1 MKTNFY
7 SLLVSF
13 ALLNTV
19 AFAQTGTRFNDGYI
33 TVYKAT
39 SASALTNT
47 GTAIVAE
54 EYNTTTP
61 AQAAPN
67 FSVPLPTATGNKLV
81 VSGTA
86 TASGGIS
93 RSENGHY
100 LLMPGYNA
108 LVGDANS
115 TFTTNGAVRTINAS
129 GTVGAGIAASGTL
142 WLSASNNLR
151 GATSDDGTNYWISGN
166 GVGVQT
172 STNGTTITTVSTTS
186 TNNRDVVIYNGQLY
200 LTTGAGTQGIYA
212 VGTGKPVTTGQIST
226 RLFAPTNTDTYAFSI
241 SPDGTTIYYVASSGG
256 GIYRSTFNGTAWTGG
271 TQIFSGTGYT
281 GLAVDWNNYTFNT
294 TAANGARI
302 FACNPSTIVAANDNG
317 TTTTTTTILRTEPV
331 TANNAFRQL
340 AFSPSKQTVSLG
352 ANSPAASAINTSTT
366 NAALFQFNLNADEG
380 NSTLKKL
387 ILNQSGTATIGTGND
402 ISNFKLIED
411 VNNNGIADAGEL
423 SAVLAT
429 GTVAGSNI
437 TFSGIN
443 LAAYINEG
451 ASKNFIVTGDI
462 SATATNAHTFV
473 PAIVSDKILNG
484 INYSSNISNAGG
496 SWINIGTIAPNG
508 NTLTINAPPP
518 TNFTLGNIVVVKTTG
533 SVSKA
538 GSAVTL
544 NEYTNSGTPTVSIA
558 IPATGTTPLQMAA
571 GSGGSEGFLTRNTNG
586 TALTLAGYSTDTASI
601 ADITVTASNLVPRV
615 VFKVDGTGA
624 YTQTG
629 SSNSNYS
636 GNDIRGA
643 ISDGTNYWASGASV
657 AGVDGIDYYGPS
669 APVALG
675 TSSKAY
681 GLQIFNGQI
690 YFSTQK
696 VVVGVTPNFG
706 IYSLGVGMP
715 TTGAIAPVMIINT
728 ASATPTDFS
737 FNPGGTICYIAINM
751 NTPAGG
757 IQKWVKTAGTWNL
770 VYTLG
775 TGVTNIGAYGLVVDY
790 SGANPVIYATTFE
803 AGTTGN
809 RIIKITD
816 TGSASIASNIVASTP
831 NTFFHGVAF
840 APSSTCV
847 PAAQPTAFTASTD
860 TVYNGQNSVT
870 YTVPN
875 DASVYYTWN
884 YSGSGATI
892 HGSGNSVTIDFS
904 VSATSGTLSVIAS
917 NACGTSSAKTKNISV
932 LPLPGTMRITE
943 YMYNGSGSGAGEF
956 VEFTNIGTTAVN
968 MAGWSFDDSSE
979 LPGSQSLSGF
989 GTVQPGES
997 VILTDVAAATFRSN
1011 WALCSGIKVIG
1022 NNANNLG
1029 REDEINLY
1037 NSSNVL
1043 VDRLTYGD
1051 QTYSVGSIRTN
1062 AVSGWV
1068 NAAGLGNN
1076 IITDWALSIV
1086 GDAEA
1091 SYTSGA
1097 GEIGSPGK
1105 SSRAIVAYDPC
1116 LIVNGSPTIVM
1127 NVSSTTNYID
1137 DAVTVA
1143 PPSPFTVS
1151 GVINDPTDPAKIL
1164 GIDFTINDAE
1174 TAADSLTITA
1184 TSSNPAVVPNANI
1197 SISGSSAARNI
1208 KIIPIGIG
1216 YSTIT
1221 ITVSDGTTNTSYI
1234 LSYAASAA
1242 STTPTATFWHTGM
1255 SDGSDGFAID
1265 DNYYISGDDEL
1276 DVLNVYSRSASG
1288 LPYVSYD
1295 YSSNLALPD
1304 PTKPEVDVE
1313 AETGST
1319 TNPNKVYWLGSMSNG
1334 KAPFADKPNRNRI
1347 FATTHTGTGASTTF
1361 TFAGYYGNLRQ
1372 SLITWGDA
1380 NGYNFTA
1387 SAAPGVDSK
1396 TVSGFAAEGMVFGP
1410 DNTTLYIAFRAPL
1423 VPTATRTK
1431 AVIAPIQ
1438 NFETWFNNG
1447 APVGN
1452 PVFGSPIELD
1462 LGGRGFRDITRLS
1475 NGTYIIVAGNP
1486 GGSPITS
1493 AIYKWTGNAADAP
1506 IMVTTS
1512 ADGLL
1517 NMEGVMQVNTA
1528 GHLDLNKLQV
1538 ISDGGDD
1545 DLYADGNEAKDFN
1558 DLILRK
1564 FRSDNLT
1571 SVNLCMTST
1580 GDTTVTACSN
1590 FTWHGTTYSTSGT
1603 PTHLMTSVAGCDSVV
1618 TLHLTINSLP
1628 PNTVTANSAT
1638 TFCQGDSVTFT
1649 AAAGNNYQWQLNGG
1663 DITGATAN
1671 AYTAHAAGSYSV
1683 IVTSASSCVN
1693 TSSVQTVTVNALP
1706 DNTVTASGA
1715 TTFCTGGSV
1724 TLTAA
1729 TGNTYQW
1736 QLNGNPIGGATAN
1749 IYAATATGNYSVVE
1763 TNTSSCVNTSSAQTV
1778 TVNALPD
1785 NTVTTSGATAFCAG
1799 SSVILTATTGNT
1811 YQWQLNGNPIGG
1823 ASSNTYAATA
1833 SGNYSVVVTSAS
1845 SCTNTSTAQTVTVNA
1860 LPDSTVTASGSTT
1873 FCAGG
1878 SVIFTSA
1885 TAGTYQWQLN
1895 GSPIG
1900 GATSNT
1906 YIANASGN
1914 YSVVITNA
1922 SSCTSISTAQM
1933 VTVNALPDN
1942 TVTTSGATTFCQGDS
1957 VTLTAANG
1965 LAYQWMLNGSNI
1977 AGATAET
1984 YTASASGNYS
1994 VAVSNVTCPNASA
2007 VTSVTVN
2014 SVPSQP
2020 VITQVGN
2027 NITSTAANSYQ
2038 WYYNGAIISGATS
2051 QTYPATQDGNYVVV
2065 VSNSSGCEASSDT
2078 LLVTVTGVTAF
2089 ETVNSLNI
2097 YPNPYTE
2104 STSLQL
2110 TLADN
2115 AMVTMEVYS
2124 TIGEKVQTLTAQ
2136 NYSAGT
2142 YTFTFGAKQQGY
2154 AAGVYFVKTTINGKM
2169 KVSRIVEN

>member
-1 MKTNFY
+1 MKKNFY
-7 SLLVSF
+7 SLFLSV
-13 ALLNTV
+13 ALLNT
-19 AFAQTGTRFNDGYI
+19 ASFAQTGTHFNDGYI

-67 FSVPLPTATGNKLV
+67 FSVAIPTASGNKLV

-93 RSENGHY
+93 RSENGRY
-100 LLMPGYNA
+100 LLMPGYNG

-129 GTVGAGIAASGTL
+129 GTVGAGIAAGGTL
-142 WLSASNNLR
+142 WLSSSNNLR

-172 STNGTTITTVSTTS
+172 SSNGTTITTVSATS

-200 LTTGAGTQGIYA
+200 LTTGAGSQGIYA
-212 VGTGKPVTTGQIST
+212 VGTGKPVTSGQTST
-226 RLFAPTNTDTYAFSI
+226 RLFVPTNTDPYAFSI
-241 SPDGTTIYYVASSGG
+241 SPDGKTIYYVAASGG
-256 GIYRSTFNGTAWTGG
+256 GIYRSTFNGTVWTGG

-294 TAANGARI
+294 AAANGARI

-317 TTTTTTTILRTEPV
+317 TITTTTTILRTEPV
-331 TANNAFRQL
+331 TANNAFRQIT
-340 AFSPSKQTVSLG
+340 FSPSKQSVSLG
-352 ANSPAASAINTSTT
+352 TNSPVAGTINTST
-366 NAALFQFNLNADEG
+366 ADAVLFQFNLSADEG

-387 ILNQSGTATIGTGND
+387 ILNQSGTATIGVGND

-411 VNNNGIADAGEL
+411 ANNNGVADAGEL
-423 SAVLAT
+423 AAVFAN

-437 TFSGIN
+437 TFSNIN

-451 ASKNFIVTGDI
+451 ASKNFIVTGDLA
-462 SATATNAHTFV
+462 ATATVAHTFI

-496 SWINIGTIAPNG
+496 SWINIGATPPTG
-508 NTLTINAPPP
+508 NTLTINAPAS

-544 NEYTNSGTPTVSIA
+544 NEYTTGGAPTISIA
-558 IPATGTTPLQMAA
+558 IPATGATPLQMAA

-615 VFKVDGTGA
+615 IFKVDGTGA
-624 YTQTG
+624 YTQIG
-629 SSNSNYS
+629 SSNTNYT

-643 ISDGTNYWASGASV
+643 ISDGTNYWAFGASV

-669 APVALG
+669 AATALG
-675 TSSKAY
+675 ISSKAY

-696 VVVGVTPNFG
+696 VVAGVTPNFG
-706 IYSLGVGMP
+706 IYALGTGMP
-715 TTGAIAPVMIINT
+715 ISGSGTPVMVINT
-728 ASATPTDFS
+728 GSATPTDFS
-737 FNPGGTICYIAINM
+737 FNPGGTICYIAINL

-757 IQKWVKTAGTWNL
+757 IQKWVKTAGTWNIA
-770 VYTLG
+770 YTLG

-790 SGANPVIYATTFE
+790 SGSNPVIYASTFE

-816 TGSASIASNIVASTP
+816 TGAASTAGTLIASTP

-840 APSSTCV
+840 APSTTCV
-847 PAAQPTAFTASTD
+847 AAAQPAAFTASAD

-875 DASVYYTWN
+875 DASVFYTWS
-884 YSGSGATI
+884 YSGTGATI
-892 HGSGNSVTIDFS
+892 HGNGNSVTIDFS
-904 VSATSGTLSVIAS
+904 VSATSGMLNVIAT
-917 NACGTSSAKTKNISV
+917 NACGTSSATTKNVSM

-956 VEFTNIGTTAVN
+956 VEFTNVGTTPVN
-968 MAGWSFDDSSE
+968 MAGWSFDDNSRTA
-979 LPGSQSLSGF
+979 GSQSLSGF

-997 VILTDVAAATFRSN
+997 VVFTDVTASAFRSN

-1022 NNANNLG
+1022 GNSNNLG

-1037 NSSNVL
+1037 NSSNTL
-1043 VDRLTYGD
+1043 IDRLTYGD
-1051 QTYSVGSIRTN
+1051 QTYSVGSIRTT

-1076 IITDWALSIV
+1076 IITDWTLSAV
-1086 GDAEA
+1086 ADAEA

-1105 SSRAIVAYDPC
+1105 SSRAIVAYNPC
-1116 LIVNGSPTIVM
+1116 LVTNGSPTIVM

-1137 DAVTVA
+1137 NAVTVA
-1143 PPSPFTVS
+1143 PTSPFPVS
-1151 GVINDPTDPAKIL
+1151 AVISDPTDPAKTL

-1174 TAADSLTITA
+1174 TVADSLTITA
-1184 TSSNPAVVPNANI
+1184 TSSNTGVVPNANI
-1197 SISGSSAARNI
+1197 SISGSSANRNI

-1216 YSTIT
+1216 YATIT
-1221 ITVSDGTTNTSYI
+1221 IIVSDGTTNTSYL

-1242 STTPTATFWHTGM
+1242 SATPAATFWHTGM
-1255 SDGSDGFAID
+1255 SDGSDGFALD
-1265 DNYYISGDDEL
+1265 DNYYISADDEL
-1276 DVLNVYSRSASG
+1276 DVLNVYSRAASG
-1288 LPYVSYD
+1288 LPFVSYD

-1313 AETGST
+1313 AATGSPAT
-1319 TNPNKVYWLGSMSNG
+1319 PDKVYWLGSMSNG
-1334 KAPFADKPNRNRI
+1334 KAPFNDKPNRNRI
-1347 FATTHTGTGASTTF
+1347 FATTHTGTGASTAF

-1380 NGYNFTA
+1380 HGYNFTA
-1387 SAAPGVDSK
+1387 SAAAGVDSK

-1423 VPTATRTK
+1423 VPVATRTK
-1431 AVIAPIQ
+1431 AVIAPIV

-1447 APVGN
+1447 SPVGN

-1462 LGGRGFRDITRLS
+1462 LGGRGFRDLTRLS

-1486 GGSPITS
+1486 AGSPLTS

-1506 IMVTTS
+1506 IMITTA

-1517 NMEGVMQVNTA
+1517 NLEGVMPVNTA

-1538 ISDGGDD
+1538 ISDGGDE

-1571 SVNLCMTST
+1571 AIDLCMTST
-1580 GDTTVTACSN
+1580 GDTTVTACNN
-1590 FTWHGTTYSTSGT
+1590 FTWHGITYSTSGT
-1603 PTHLMTSVAGCDSVV
+1603 PTHLMTGVAGCDSVV
-1618 TLHLTINSLP
+1618 TLHLTINTLP
-1628 PNTVTANSAT
+1628 ANTVTANSAT

-1649 AAAGNNYQWQLNGG
+1649 TVAGNNYQWQLNGS
-1663 DITGATAN
+1663 DISGAVSN
-1671 AYTAHAAGSYSV
+1671 FYTAHAAGNYSV
-1683 IVTSASSCVN
+1683 IVTSA
-1693 TSSVQTVTVNALP
+1693 
-1706 DNTVTASGA
+1706 
-1715 TTFCTGGSV
+1715 
-1724 TLTAA
+1724 
-1729 TGNTYQW
+1729 
-1736 QLNGNPIGGATAN
+1736 
-1749 IYAATATGNYSVVE
+1749 
-1763 TNTSSCVNTSSAQTV
+1763 SSCVNTSSAQTV

-1785 NTVTTSGATAFCAG
+1785 NSVTAGSATTFCAG
-1799 SSVILTATTGNT
+1799 GSVTFTAATGNS
-1811 YQWQLNGNPIGG
+1811 YQWQLNGSNIGG
-1823 ASSNTYAATA
+1823 ATANAYTANA
-1833 SGNYSVVVTSAS
+1833 SGNYSVVVTNASTCINTSNAQIVTVNVLPDNSVTAGSATTFCAGGS
-1845 SCTNTSTAQTVTVNA
+1845 VTFTAATGNSYQWQLNGSDIGGATANMYTANASGNYSVVVTNASTCTNTSSAQTVTVNA
-1860 LPDSTVTASGSTT
+1860 LPDNS
-1873 FCAGG
+1873 
-1878 SVIFTSA
+1878 
-1885 TAGTYQWQLN
+1885 
-1895 GSPIG
+1895 
-1900 GATSNT
+1900 
-1906 YIANASGN
+1906 
-1914 YSVVITNA
+1914 
-1922 SSCTSISTAQM
+1922 
-1933 VTVNALPDN
+1933 VTV
-1942 TVTTSGATTFCQGDS
+1942 SGATTFCQGDS
-1957 VTLTAANG
+1957 VILTAANG
-1965 LAYQWMLNGSNI
+1965 LNYQWMLNGINI
-1977 AGATAET
+1977 TGATADT
-1984 YTASASGNYS
+1984 YTAAANGNYS
-1994 VAVSNVTCPNASA
+1994 VTVSNATCPDTSA

-2014 SVPSQP
+2014 ALPSQP

-2027 NITSTAANSYQ
+2027 TLTSTAASGYQ

-2051 QTYPATQDGNYVVV
+2051 QTYEAALDGNYMVVA
-2065 VSNSSGCEASSDT
+2065 SNTAGCEAASDT
-2078 LLVTVTGVTAF
+2078 LLVTVTGIASL
-2089 ETVNSLNI
+2089 EAANSLNI
-2097 YPNPYTE
+2097 YPNPYAG
-2104 STSLQL
+2104 STSIQL

-2124 TIGEKVQTLTAQ
+2124 MIGEKVQTLAAQ

-2154 AAGVYFVKTTINGKM
+2154 AGGVYFVKTTINGSV
-2169 KVSRIVEN
+2169 KVNRIVEN